1 MKRTTLLGLILL
13 SVSLNVM
20 AADQC
25 QTGSSADA
33 SQVSKDSKGS
43 KDDGEKKDQYQSSKE

>member
-33 SQVSKDSKGS
+33 AKVSKDSK
-43 KDDGEKKDQYQSSKE
+43 DDGAKKDQFGTSKE